1 LFFQIVLQPDFKMKK
16 ILLPLLLVLA
26 ACADKETTP
35 ETTADDY
42 PLTTCVI
49 SGSELNDHG
58 EPHVHKHE
66 GRTVKFC
73 CPPCLDDFDKDP
85 AKYLAMIDAAKK

>member
-1 LFFQIVLQPDFKMKK
+1 MKRLLLPV
-16 ILLPLLLVLA
+16 ILLLA
-26 ACADKETTP
+26 ACGGNNPAEDETKADN
-35 ETTADDY
+35 Y

-49 SGSELNDHG
+49 SGSKLDDHG

-73 CPPCLDDFDKDP
+73 CAPCVEDFDEDP